1 MDFSLK
7 NINMQKIAA
16 LLSPMV
22 STFIATGL
30 TYGLVSNIFIYLE
43 VHYAFIN
50 PGTLISACVYAA
62 IFTPLLYIT
71 DPIIKVFFGDK
82 YAVSKGLNNSSDKDT
97 APLTHEDYTIG
108 AIINRLKKES

>member
-1 MDFSLK
+1 MIST
-7 NINMQKIAA
+7 QKIAA

-43 VHYAFIN
+43 DYYAFIN
-50 PGTLISACVYAA
+50 PGALILACVYAA

-71 DPIIKVFFGDK
+71 DPIIKVLFGDK
-82 YAVSKGLNNSSDKDT
+82 YAVSQGLNNSSDKET
-97 APLTHEDYTIG
+97 AQLTHEDYTIG
-108 AIINRLKKES
+108 AIISRLRKES